1 MINMKNFI
9 DKLTICTLLFLVTSF
24 SACEKFLDEP
34 ISKNSSIPLETIE
47 HLNALMEQYG
57 SLYSDENPSWMGT
70 DDYGLNAQT
79 YDNKRGNFTFLPNIF
94 RAFWDI
100 EYNKLTAN
108 SDALWASGSG
118 EWRDVFYA
126 NAVLENLNK
135 VTGGTEADRARL
147 NAEAHLLRAYAYWQL
162 ANTYC
167 LPYTNT
173 NKSEMGLPI
182 KKSTS
187 FEEDLTR
194 VSLEETYKFIES
206 DLAEALKINKPLL
219 VGGKPEHW
227 RGSTAAVNGFAA
239 RYYLNRN
246 NYTEALKYAN
256 LALGEYS
263 RLVDYNNP
271 TEMYYGTPFTYSV
284 TGGSPFTC
292 QFPFTHNNQTN
303 LVDFF
308 GWKEFLYF
316 RVQNFGSWFYLPS
329 KELLDLYDKSNDRR
343 YEFHIVENYSYY
355 FGSNTPTNGLPG
367 YIFFFK
373 DRIPSGPTTA
383 EMYLIKAE
391 CMARNGDINGA
402 LTAVNVLRAKR
413 IRPGALVNLTATN
426 QSEAI
431 TKILQ
436 ERRREIPFVQRWFDL
451 RRYNNNSDPNDDV
464 IVTKQFYPITISGPD
479 VTKPIQTYQLEKNS
493 RKYALPIHN
502 NELISGRGKLLQNI
516 Y

>member
-1 MINMKNFI
+1 MKNFI

-34 ISKNSSIPLETIE
+34 ISKNSSIPLESIE

-147 NAEAHLLRAYAYWQL
+147 KAEAHLLRAYAYWQL

-219 VGGKPEHW
+219 VGGK
-227 RGSTAAVNGFAA
+227 T
-239 RYYLNRN
+239 
-246 NYTEALKYAN
+246 
-256 LALGEYS
+256 
-263 RLVDYNNP
+263 
-271 TEMYYGTPFTYSV
+271 
-284 TGGSPFTC
+284 
-292 QFPFTHNNQTN
+292 
-303 LVDFF
+303 
-308 GWKEFLYF
+308 
-316 RVQNFGSWFYLPS
+316 
-329 KELLDLYDKSNDRR
+329 
-343 YEFHIVENYSYY
+343 
-355 FGSNTPTNGLPG
+355 
-367 YIFFFK
+367 
-373 DRIPSGPTTA
+373 
-383 EMYLIKAE
+383 
-391 CMARNGDINGA
+391 
-402 LTAVNVLRAKR
+402 
-413 IRPGALVNLTATN
+413 
-426 QSEAI
+426 
-431 TKILQ
+431 
-436 ERRREIPFVQRWFDL
+436 
-451 RRYNNNSDPNDDV
+451 
-464 IVTKQFYPITISGPD
+464 
-479 VTKPIQTYQLEKNS
+479 
-493 RKYALPIHN
+493 
-502 NELISGRGKLLQNI
+502 
-516 Y
+516 